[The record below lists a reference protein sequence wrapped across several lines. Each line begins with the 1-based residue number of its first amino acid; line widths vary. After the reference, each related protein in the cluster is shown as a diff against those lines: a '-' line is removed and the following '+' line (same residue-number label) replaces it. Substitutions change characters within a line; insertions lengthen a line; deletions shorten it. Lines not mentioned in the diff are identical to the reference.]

1 MVHLVVYDIADDPIR
16 LRVAKYL
23 EGKGRRVQESLFECD
38 FPAAQI
44 DLIAADLAALTKS
57 GKSAM
62 INIYPVCAECY
73 SKTIGIGEVRQTARN
88 RGYEIF

>member
-1 MVHLVVYDIADDPIR
+1 MVHLVVYDIADDPVR

-38 FPAAQI
+38 FPAAKI
-44 DLIAADLAALTKS
+44 DRIAGDLATLTG
-57 GKSAM
+57 GKPSAV

-73 SKTIGIGEVRQTARN
+73 SKTIGIGEIRQAEGN
-88 RGYEIF
+88 RGYQIF